1 MVDSPLMHRSLM
13 LSSGWAS
20 VISLRRIFTST
31 GQRKVMEVLR
41 ACIVLFVVRRLC
53 LTKDILGNCPTPCNY
68 NRGNLCVRRSYY
80 SWSGYQRL
88 TQQSGD
94 DGLVE
99 SSVQK
104 KTPTH
109 FWIGVVL
116 EDAVVLSHDGAIL
129 LEVYYSL
136 EIGSDSDLLGDGE
149 SHEFRSSQKFPSGI
163 PLCTLFGIGEVA
175 IEKGDDCVPWVHIT
189 WRRRVFVRRRHRSN
203 GRRRIPMS

>member
-1 MVDSPLMHRSLM
+1 VPHERHTRELPY
-13 LSSGWAS
+13 S
-20 VISLRRIFTST
+20 VQLQSWESLRKTLI
-31 GQRKVMEVLR
+31 
-41 ACIVLFVVRRLC
+41 LFLVWVSASYAAVW
-53 LTKDILGNCPTPCNY
+53 GN
-68 NRGNLCVRRSYY
+68 
-80 SWSGYQRL
+80 
-88 TQQSGD
+88 
-94 DGLVE
+94 GLVE

-116 EDAVVLSHDGAIL
+116 EDAVILSHDGAIL

>member
-1 MVDSPLMHRSLM
+1 VGIGDCLETDLHIDRATEGDGGVTSLHCFVCGEEVVPHERHTRE
-13 LSSGWAS
+13 LPYS
-20 VISLRRIFTST
+20 VQLQSWESLRKTLI
-31 GQRKVMEVLR
+31 
-41 ACIVLFVVRRLC
+41 LFLVWVSASYAAVW
-53 LTKDILGNCPTPCNY
+53 GN
-68 NRGNLCVRRSYY
+68 
-80 SWSGYQRL
+80 
-88 TQQSGD
+88 
-94 DGLVE
+94 GLVE

-116 EDAVVLSHDGAIL
+116 EDAVILSHDGAIL